1 MDPRLL
7 DYYNRELQFVR
18 EMGGEFA
25 KANPKI
31 AARLSLDGF
40 ECEDPYVERLLE
52 GFAFLAARVQLKLDA
67 EFPKF
72 TQHLVELLY
81 PHYLCPT
88 PSMAVVQ
95 FQPDLNE
102 GGLAQGY
109 LLERG
114 TVLKSL
120 IGKGDSTPCEYRVAH
135 PTKLWP
141 VELVQAEYVGYFGDL
156 AGLPGVDLSRVKAGI
171 RFRLRATA
179 GLTFDRIKMDALRI
193 FLRGQGPAPIRLYEQ
208 LVGASVAVVVR
219 PVERPV
225 TWMEVAPATEIRQ
238 VGFEEDES
246 LLPFVDRS
254 FQGYRFL
261 HEYFAF
267 PERFLFVDVGG
278 ISRGLRRCPAS
289 EVEILVLLDRSDSV
303 LENAID
309 ANDFVLHCAPAVNL
323 FPKRADRIHLDS
335 RNHEYHVVPDR
346 TRPLDFEVFR
356 VEGVKGHGSVA
367 EDEVDFLPFYSHTDS
382 NRYGEIQAYHTVA
395 RAPRGLSSTQKRSGP
410 RSSYIGSEVWV
421 ALVDGREAPYRSEL
435 KQLSVKT
442 LCTNRDLPLRMSLG
456 QGTTDFSLESG
467 APVKSV
473 RVLAGPT
480 KPRSARFGGDLVWR
494 FLSHLSLNYLS
505 ISDSE
510 GQGAASLRDLLALY
524 VDLGEPHTRKQID
537 GVRSIST
544 TAVTRRIP
552 SLGPISFARG
562 LEIQLQFEESA
573 FEGSGVFLLG
583 AVLDR
588 FFAKYVS
595 INSFTETVVRT
606 ADRGEIVRWPV
617 RTGRRAL
624 L

>member
-7 DYYNRELQFVR
+7 EYYNRELQFVR

-25 KANPKI
+25 QAHPKI

-67 EFPKF
+67 EFPRF
-72 TQHLVELLY
+72 TQHLLEMLY

-95 FQPDLNE
+95 LRPDLSE

-109 LLERG
+109 LVERG
-114 TVLKSL
+114 TALRSL
-120 IGKGDSTPCEYRVAH
+120 IGKGDQTPCEYRIAH

-156 AGLPGVDLSRVKAGI
+156 AGLPGVDLARVKAGV

-179 GLTFDRIKMDALRI
+179 GLTFDRIRMEALRV
-193 FLRGQGPAPIRLYEQ
+193 FLRGQGPVPVRLYEQ

-219 PVERPV
+219 PIERPAAWV
-225 TWMEVAPATEIRQ
+225 EVAPASEIRQ
-238 VGFEEDES
+238 VGFEDEES
-246 LLPFVDRS
+246 LLPYGDRS

-267 PERFLFVDVGG
+267 PERFLFVDIGG
-278 ISRGLRRCPAS
+278 IAAGLRRCAAS

-309 ANDFVLHCAPAVNL
+309 AGDFELHAAPVVNL
-323 FPKRADRIHLDS
+323 FPKRADRIHLDTQT
-335 RNHEYHVVPDR
+335 HEYHVVPDR

-356 VEGVKGHGSVA
+356 VEGITGHGSVA
-367 EDEVDFLPFYSHTDS
+367 DEEVEFLPFYAHVDAH
-382 NRYGEIQAYHTVA
+382 RYGDQQAYFTVA
-395 RAPRGLSSTQKRSGP
+395 RAPRALSSKQKRSGP
-410 RSSYIGSEVWV
+410 RSSYIGSEVWI
-421 ALVDGREAPYRSEL
+421 ALVDGQEGAYRSEL
-435 KQLSVKT
+435 KQLGVRT
-442 LCTNRDLPLRMSLG
+442 LCTNRDLPLHMPLG

-480 KPRSARFGGDLVWR
+480 KPRSARFGGELAWR

-505 ISDSE
+505 LADTS
-510 GQGAASLRDLLALY
+510 GQGAAALRDLLALY
-524 VDLGEPHTRKQID
+524 ADLSEPHTRKQVD
-537 GVRSIST
+537 GVRSIAT
-544 TAVTRRIP
+544 QAVTRRIP
-552 SLGPISFARG
+552 SHGPISFARG
-562 LEIQLQFEESA
+562 LEIRLQLDENA

-606 ADRGEIVRWPV
+606 MDRGEIVRWPV